1 MSTLDLTLQC
11 PVHSSFR
18 VQQVAGMFDV
28 PLAEK
33 LTERITLEW
42 PDLGQEWRIGLIVG
56 PSGSGK
62 STVAR
67 HLFGDA
73 LAAPPAWPMERAV
86 IDGFAPELSTR
97 QITALLT
104 AVGFSSPPSW
114 LKPYAVLS
122 NGERFRCDLA
132 RALALNLVNEMQRTT
147 EDESKNPKPTGS
159 APWSED
165 IATAENV
172 EFASDVRH
180 PGGGAPGLRGQTN
193 ACSASAGDLG
203 PRLREIGPNPQRPL
217 PSAHTIVFDE
227 FTSVVDRTVARI
239 GSAAVAKGL
248 RSNRIPGRFVAVTCH
263 YDVLDWLAPDW
274 VLDMATRTVTR
285 RLLRRPAIRLR
296 IDRCRATAWRM
307 FERHHYLSG
316 SLSPTAR
323 CYLASWNDTP
333 VTFVA
338 VIPMLGR
345 RGHWRITRLV
355 TLPDFQGIGA
365 GMKVAEAVAAAYAA
379 RGLRMN
385 IAGSHPAVIGHCR
398 RSSQWRTVSVRTPQK
413 PGRHVDPTYHLPNNR
428 AVVSF
433 EYVHRASS

>member
-1 MSTLDLTLQC
+1 MSTIELTLAC

-28 PLAEK
+28 RLADK
-33 LTERITLEW
+33 LTERITVEF
-42 PDLGQEWRIGLIVG
+42 PELGDTWRIGLIVG

-62 STVAR
+62 SSLAR
-67 HLFGDA
+67 HLFGDV
-73 LAAPPAWPMERAV
+73 LTAPPEWPSDRAV

-97 QITALLT
+97 EITALLT

-132 RALALNLVNEMQRTT
+132 RALAGNLKIGRGSDCKLQNANRKLSIEETETTDAMAGCLELNVHSR
-147 EDESKNPKPTGS
+147 
-159 APWSED
+159 
-165 IATAENV
+165 
-172 EFASDVRH
+172 
-180 PGGGAPGLRGQTN
+180 
-193 ACSASAGDLG
+193 SAGDLR
-203 PRLREIGPNPQRPL
+203 PRLRGFVSDPP
-217 PSAHTIVFDE
+217 TVVFDE
-227 FTSVVDRTVARI
+227 FTSVVDRNVARI
-239 GSAAVAKGL
+239 GSAAVAKAL

-274 VLDMATRTVTR
+274 VLDMATRVVTR
-285 RLLRRPAIRLR
+285 RSLRRPPIRLR
-296 IDRCRATAWRM
+296 IDRCRVSAWRM

-333 VTFVA
+333 VSFVA
-338 VIPMLGR
+338 VIPLLGA

-355 TLPDFQGIGA
+355 TLPDFQGIGI
-365 GMKVAEAVAAAYAA
+365 GLRVAEAVAAAYAV

-398 RSSQWRTVSVRTPQK
+398 RSPHWRTVSVRAPKK

-433 EYVHRASS
+433 EYVNRSSI

>member
-1 MSTLDLTLQC
+1 
-11 PVHSSFR
+11 
-18 VQQVAGMFDV
+18 MFDV

-33 LTERITLEW
+33 LTERITVQL
-42 PDLGQEWRIGLIVG
+42 PDFLQPGSTAHDPWRIGLIVG

-73 LAAPPAWPMERAV
+73 LATPPAWPTDRAV
-86 IDGFAPELSTR
+86 IDGFAPELSAR
-97 QITALLT
+97 EITALLT

-132 RALALNLVNEMQRTT
+132 RALTHDLCRPGPRRAE
-147 EDESKNPKPTGS
+147 ED
-159 APWSED
+159 
-165 IATAENV
+165 ATIEV
-172 EFASDVRH
+172 ERLC
-180 PGGGAPGLRGQTN
+180 GGGRTYDG
-193 ACSASAGDLG
+193 
-203 PRLREIGPNPQRPL
+203 IPL
-217 PSAHTIVFDE
+217 TVFDE
-227 FTSVVDRTVARI
+227 FTSVVDRNVARI
-239 GSAAVAKGL
+239 GSAAVAKAL

-285 RLLRRPAIRLR
+285 RLLRRPALRLR
-296 IDRCRATAWRM
+296 IDRCRMAAWRM

-316 SLSPTAR
+316 RLSPTAR
-323 CYLASWNDTP
+323 CYLASWNDVP

-338 VIPMLGR
+338 VIPLLGR

-355 TLPDFQGIGA
+355 TLPDFQGLGA
-365 GMKVAEAVAAAYAA
+365 GMRVAEAIAAAYHT

-398 RSSQWRTVSVRTPQK
+398 RSPHWRVVSVRTPRK
-413 PGRHVDPTYHLPNNR
+413 PGRHIDPTYHLPNNR

-433 EYVHRASS
+433 EWRGF